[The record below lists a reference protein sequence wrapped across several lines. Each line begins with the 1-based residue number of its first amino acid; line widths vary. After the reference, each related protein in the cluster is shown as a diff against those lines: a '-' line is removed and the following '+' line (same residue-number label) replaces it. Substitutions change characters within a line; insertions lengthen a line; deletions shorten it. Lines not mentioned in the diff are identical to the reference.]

1 MLKVEFLNMIKE
13 FRPYIDR
20 LRSSGL
26 KPTRQRLSI
35 CKILFD
41 RKETFH
47 FTIEKLK
54 KILEKNRK
62 KKISLATIY
71 NTVHVF
77 KKKGYLK
84 EIPLKGN
91 KTFFDTNTE
100 NHHHFYD
107 EDSSQLIDIK
117 NEKFSISNLPSAPN
131 GKKIKDIEIT
141 IRVANNN
148 QKHKN
153 N

>member
-1 MLKVEFLNMIKE
+1 MQQFKFHTE
-13 FRPYIDR
+13 R
-20 LRSSGL
+20 LRASGL
-26 KPTRQRLSI
+26 RPTKQRLAI

-54 KILEKNRK
+54 KIAEKDSR
-62 KKISLATIY
+62 KKISLATLY
-71 NTVHVF
+71 NTVHAF
-77 KKKGYLK
+77 KKRGYLK
-84 EIPLKGN
+84 EISLKGN
-91 KTFFDTNTE
+91 KTFFDTNTKK
-100 NHHHFYD
+100 HHHFYD
-107 EDSSQLIDIK
+107 EVSSQLVDIK
-117 NEKFSISNLPSAPN
+117 NENISINNLPSAPS

-148 QKHKN
+148 QKQKN